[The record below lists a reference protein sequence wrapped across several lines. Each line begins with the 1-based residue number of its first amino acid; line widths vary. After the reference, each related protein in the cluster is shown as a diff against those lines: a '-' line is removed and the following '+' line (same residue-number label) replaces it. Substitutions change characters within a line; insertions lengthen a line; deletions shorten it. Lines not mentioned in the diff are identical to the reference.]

1 MITAN
6 RNYIPRAI
14 YRHGQTNPG
23 MPLQTYMQGDD
34 NPEVGA
40 ELNRLYT
47 PEQLQALQFKLRG
60 FKSSLMTDGTHF
72 VYLGTYYLVG
82 SGGGQN
88 LYLMENGDIRIESDH
103 NPSIFPATP
112 KKTFAGTD
120 MKVGAGTGSDTLR
133 TYAPTRRERIGP
145 VLLEANEDGWT
156 LGNFDNGMPSGA
168 FIRISY
174 DLGFQLVNSGHP
186 EWNDKNFVNVINSLL
201 TSFFNTIPCMV
212 MVTGVEAEL
221 VLL

>member
-14 YRHGQTNPG
+14 YRHGTINPG
-23 MPLQTYMQGDD
+23 MPLQSYMQGDD
-34 NPEVGA
+34 NPAVGA
-40 ELNRLYT
+40 ELNQLYT
-47 PEQLQALQFKLRG
+47 PERLQALQFKLRG

-88 LYLMENGDIRIESDH
+88 LYLMEDGNIRIESDG
-103 NPSIFPATP
+103 NASIYPATP
-112 KKTFAGTD
+112 KKNFAGTD
-120 MKVGAGTGSDTLR
+120 MKVSAGAGSDTLR
-133 TYAPTRRERIGP
+133 TYAPTRRERFGP
-145 VLLEANEDGWT
+145 AILEVNEDGWT
-156 LGNFDNGMPSGA
+156 LGSFDNGMPSDAG
-168 FIRISY
+168 IRISY
-174 DLGFQLVNSGHP
+174 DLGFQLMNSGHP

-201 TSFFNTIPCMV
+201 TSFFNVIPCMV
-212 MVTGVEAEL
+212 MVTGGEAEL

>member
-14 YRHGQTNPG
+14 YRHGTIVPG
-23 MPLQTYMQGDD
+23 ILLQNYMQGDD

-88 LYLMENGDIRIESDH
+88 LYLMENGDIRIESD
-103 NPSIFPATP
+103 NNASIYPATP
-112 KKTFAGTD
+112 KKNFAGTD
-120 MKVGAGTGSDTLR
+120 MKVSAGTGSDTLR
-133 TYAPTRRERIGP
+133 NYAPTRRERTNS
-145 VLLEANEDGWT
+145 VLLETDEDGWT
-156 LGNFDNGMPSGA
+156 LGNFDNGMPSEA
-168 FIRISY
+168 CIRISY
-174 DLGFQLVNSGHP
+174 NLNFQMMNSGHP
-186 EWNDKNFVNVINSLL
+186 EWSDKNFVNVINSLL
-201 TSFFNTIPCMV
+201 TSFFNVIPCMV
-212 MVTGVEAEL
+212 MVTGGEAEL

>member
-14 YRHGQTNPG
+14 YRHGNAAPG
-23 MPLQTYMQGDD
+23 ILLQDYMQDD

-40 ELNRLYT
+40 ELNQLYT

-60 FKSSLMTDGTHF
+60 FKTSLMTDGTHF

-82 SGGGQN
+82 HGTGAN
-88 LYLMENGDIRIESDH
+88 LYLMEDGSIRIELDGSA
-103 NPSIFPATP
+103 SVYPATP
-112 KKTFAGTD
+112 KKNFAGTD
-120 MKVGAGTGSDTLR
+120 MKVSAGTGSDTLR

-145 VLLEANEDGWT
+145 VLIESNEDGWV
-156 LGNFDNGMPSGA
+156 LGEVNNGMPSDAG
-168 FIRISY
+168 IRISY
-174 DLGFQLVNSGHP
+174 NLNFQMMNTGHP
-186 EWNDKNFVNVINSLL
+186 EWNDKDFVNVINSLL
-201 TSFFNTIPCMV
+201 TSFFNVIPCMV
-212 MVTGVEAEL
+212 MVTGGEAEL